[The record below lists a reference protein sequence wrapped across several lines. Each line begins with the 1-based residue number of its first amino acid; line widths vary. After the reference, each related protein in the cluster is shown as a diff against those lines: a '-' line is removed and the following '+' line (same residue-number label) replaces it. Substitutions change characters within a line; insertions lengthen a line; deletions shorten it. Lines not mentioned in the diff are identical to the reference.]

1 MDLFTHLITYCNT
14 MSFAFRDLS
23 FKDVFVLE
31 NDIDNTMD
39 VYEILDDKTIAVTSF
54 YGDEELSSIKYDNI
68 LNFKTKN
75 IHIYPEC
82 WDSVLT
88 ASK

>member
-1 MDLFTHLITYCNT
+1 MDLFQHLTNYCNT
-14 MSFAFRDLS
+14 MFFTFKDLS
-23 FKDVFVLE
+23 FKDVFIIE
-31 NDIDNTMD
+31 NDIDKTMD
-39 VYEILDDKTIAVTSF
+39 VYEILNDGVISVTSF

-68 LNFKTKN
+68 LDFKTNN

-88 ASK
+88 A